1 MNILFQVLQTPA
13 KLSERSKVVFAREI
27 SYDDNVRF
35 PFDELVKVFSVLYP
49 DKSYSFTFNICKL

>member
-1 MNILFQVLQTPA
+1 MKILFQVHQTPA

-27 SYDDNVRF
+27 TYDDNVKF

-49 DKSYSFTFNICKL
+49 ANYYSFTFNICKL